1 MNKQEIEERL
11 DDVNVTA
18 TSMYIGQAKLSERDN
33 IIEHISA
40 IREYIKEQDAI
51 KTELYEACK
60 RAVRFINNGMEFGYI
75 SMPEK
80 PDSAIDTLP
89 KLKVI
94 IEKVEADNG
103 L

>member
-60 RAVRFINNGMEFGYI
+60 
-75 SMPEK
+75 
-80 PDSAIDTLP
+80 AILSHWEGENLDRDILT
-89 KLKVI
+89 KAMNQAKVI

-103 L
+103 

>member
-1 MNKQEIEERL
+1 MNINDRL
-11 DDVNVTA
+11 DILKSHCFGKDLEDHV
-18 TSMYIGQAKLSERDN
+18 K
-33 IIEHISA
+33 A
-40 IREYIKEQDAI
+40 IREHIEEQDAI

-60 RAVRFINNGMEFGYI
+60 RAVRFINNGMEFGYV

-94 IEKVEADNG
+94 IEKIEADK
-103 L
+103 

>member
-1 MNKQEIEERL
+1 MNINETISRL
-11 DDVNVTA
+11 GVLLTDLPSEDDFEK
-18 TSMYIGQAKLSERDN
+18 SLEYIKV
-33 IIEHISA
+33 

-60 RAVRFINNGMEFGYI
+60 RAVRFINNGMEFGYV